1 MESEERKEFVR
12 RHRTC
17 IFGYNRQ
24 HDGPSMSVTYY
35 MIDDPDTIIVSTM
48 ADRGKAKAVARNPKV
63 SICVLDEKWPPTYM
77 QVYCDARIGATME
90 SDPRRVIDS
99 MMRLYQVMAGKPMPE
114 AVRAEATET
123 ARREQRVILLLK
135 PYATFETP
143 PRHVYSEK
151 DAVGLTHWT
160 GQLMPWT

>member
-1 MESEERKEFVR
+1 MESEERKQFVR
-12 RHRTC
+12 SHRTC
-17 IFGYNRQ
+17 IIGYNRKN
-24 HDGPSMSVTYY
+24 DGPSMSVTYY
-35 MIDDPDTIIVSTM
+35 MMEDPDTILVSTM
-48 ADRGKAKAVARNPKV
+48 AARGKAKAVGRNPKV

-77 QVYCDARIGATME
+77 QVYCDARIDATME
-90 SDPRRVIDS
+90 SNPQRVINS
-99 MMRLYQVMAGKPMPE
+99 MMRLYQVMADKPMPE
-114 AVRAEATET
+114 AVRAEAAET

-160 GQLMPWT
+160 GNLLSW